1 MNYIS
6 KTTRTTL
13 LFITTLVVSV
23 CSLFVQA
30 QPSLQAQSLFQAQA
44 ISQNPT
50 TIQASSHAQPSAHI
64 SDTDTGWL
72 TNPQHPPVQTRLVL
86 TGQQDRQAKTV
97 TGYLDV
103 KLSGDWKT
111 YWRSPGEGGV
121 APSIK
126 WDNSQNLTNVDWQW
140 PYPKKYELLG
150 VETLGYKGDTVFP
163 MTFHVEDMSK
173 PVMIDATLTLSSCT
187 TICVLTDYHIQLAF
201 IPSYLQINEDAMFTY
216 AQALSRVP
224 QASPFID
231 VTQAIW
237 DAEQSKLQ
245 VTVNNT
251 QGWSTPE
258 ILVDGAEDFTR
269 DYSFKLEEV
278 QHEGNT
284 LTANYRV
291 NSWLGKVNLANHG
304 VLISVKDNNLLA
316 EEATLARSGVIT
328 EALPNTPLSSIFLF
342 ALLGGLIL
350 NIMPCVLPVLG
361 MKLSSIVAAQGVE
374 RRQIRTQF
382 LASSFG
388 ILTSFWI
395 LAGFILVLKLTGS
408 AIGWGVQF
416 QSPWFLGAMV
426 LVTALFGANMLG
438 LFEIR
443 LSSGANT
450 WLASKGDNSLFGHYV
465 QGMFATLLAT
475 PCSAPFLGTAVAFAL
490 GADVV
495 TLFAVFTAL
504 AIGMALPW
512 IVVAIFPSIALKL
525 PKPGQWMNVVKIVF
539 GIMMLA
545 TSVWLLSLLANHLPI
560 FWVILIGLVAFI
572 YIMVCVKRVYG
583 NKALALSGA
592 VSLILI
598 AGGLV
603 LGSMTTK
610 HWATP
615 LPEDL
620 AWQKLSSQA
629 ITDHVENGRVVFVDV
644 TADWCVTCKANK
656 IGVIWQDPV
665 YSMLQ
670 SPNVATLKGDW
681 THPNGSVTE
690 FLRAHGRFGVPF
702 NIVYGPAAPEGIP
715 LPVILTDEVVVKA
728 IERASG
734 GVTK

>member
-1 MNYIS
+1 MNHMK
-6 KTTRTTL
+6 KTTQAALMLIMTL
-13 LFITTLVVSV
+13 AL
-23 CSLFVQA
+23 SLFSLITQA
-30 QPSLQAQSLFQAQA
+30 Q
-44 ISQNPT
+44 T
-50 TIQASSHAQPSAHI
+50 
-64 SDTDTGWL
+64 TDTGWL
-72 TNPQHPPVQTRLVL
+72 TNPQHPPVQTRFVL
-86 TGQQDRQAKTV
+86 TGQHDPKAQTL

-121 APSIK
+121 APSIDWEK
-126 WDNSQNLTNVDWQW
+126 SQNLTKVDWQW
-140 PYPKKYELLG
+140 PYPQKYELLG
-150 VETLGYKGDTVFP
+150 IETLGYKGDTLFP
-163 MTFHVEDMSK
+163 MTLHVEDMTK
-173 PVMIDATLTLSSCT
+173 PVTIDATLTLSSCT
-187 TICVLTDYHIQLAF
+187 TICVLTDYHIQLSF
-201 IPSYLQINEDAMFTY
+201 MPSDLQVDEGVMFSY
-216 AQALSRVP
+216 AQAVSSVP

-231 VTQAIW
+231 VTEANW
-237 DAEQSKLQ
+237 DANQSKLQ
-245 VTVNNT
+245 IKLTNS
-251 QGWSTPE
+251 QGWQKPE
-258 ILVDGAEDFTR
+258 VLVDGVDENTS
-269 DYSFKLEEV
+269 DYSFKLLGLH
-278 QHEGNT
+278 QEGNT
-284 LTANYRV
+284 LTANYKV
-291 NSWLGKVNLANHG
+291 NTWLGDVELDNQ
-304 VLISVKDNNLLA
+304 SVFVSIKDSNLLA
-316 EEATLARSGVIT
+316 EEVAPVKTGLIT
-328 EALPNTPLSSIFLF
+328 ETLPSTSLVSIFLF

-382 LASSFG
+382 IASSLG

-416 QSPWFLGAMV
+416 QSPWFLGVMV

-443 LSSGANT
+443 LSSGTNT
-450 WLASKGDNSLFGHYV
+450 WLASKGDNSLVGHYV

-490 GADVV
+490 GADVI

-512 IVVAIFPSIALKL
+512 ILVAIFPGIALKL

-545 TSVWLLSLLANHLPI
+545 TSVWLLSLMANHLPI

-572 YIMVCVKRVYG
+572 AVMARVKHIYG
-583 NKALALSGA
+583 NKALAISGSA
-592 VSLILI
+592 SLILI

-603 LGSMTTK
+603 LGSVTAN

-620 AWQKLSSQA
+620 AWEKLSNEA
-629 ITDHVENGRVVFVDV
+629 ITEHVKNGRVVFVDV

-665 YSMLQ
+665 YSLLQ

-681 THPNGSVTE
+681 THPNGSVTD

-715 LPVILTDEVVVKA
+715 LPVILTDDVVVKA
-728 IERASG
+728 IEQASG
-734 GVTK
+734 GTIK

>member
-1 MNYIS
+1 MNHMK
-6 KTTRTTL
+6 KTTQAALMLIMTL
-13 LFITTLVVSV
+13 AL
-23 CSLFVQA
+23 SLFSLIAQA
-30 QPSLQAQSLFQAQA
+30 Q
-44 ISQNPT
+44 T
-50 TIQASSHAQPSAHI
+50 
-64 SDTDTGWL
+64 TDTGWL
-72 TNPQHPPVQTRLVL
+72 TNPQHPPVQTRFVL
-86 TGQQDRQAKTV
+86 TGQHDPKAKTL

-121 APSIK
+121 APSIDWEK
-126 WDNSQNLTNVDWQW
+126 SQNLTKVDWQW
-140 PYPKKYELLG
+140 PYPQKYELLG
-150 VETLGYKGDTVFP
+150 IETLGYKGDTLFP
-163 MTFHVEDMSK
+163 MTLHVEDMTK
-173 PVMIDATLTLSSCT
+173 PVTIDATLTLSSCT
-187 TICVLTDYHIQLAF
+187 TICVLTDYHIQLSF
-201 IPSYLQINEDAMFTY
+201 MPSDLQVDEGVMFSY
-216 AQALSRVP
+216 AQAVSSVP

-231 VTQAIW
+231 VTEANW
-237 DAEQSKLQ
+237 DANQSKLQ
-245 VTVNNT
+245 IKLTNS
-251 QGWSTPE
+251 QGWQKPE
-258 ILVDGAEDFTR
+258 VLVDGVDESTS
-269 DYSFKLEEV
+269 DYSFKLLGLH
-278 QHEGNT
+278 QEGNT
-284 LTANYRV
+284 LTANYKV
-291 NSWLGKVNLANHG
+291 NTWLGDVELDNQ
-304 VLISVKDNNLLA
+304 SVFVSIKDSNLLA
-316 EEATLARSGVIT
+316 EEVAPVKTGLIT
-328 EALPNTPLSSIFLF
+328 ETLPSTSLVSIFLF

-382 LASSFG
+382 IASSLG

-416 QSPWFLGAMV
+416 QSPWFLGVMV

-443 LSSGANT
+443 LSSGTNT
-450 WLASKGDNSLFGHYV
+450 WLASKGDNSSVGHYV

-490 GADVV
+490 GADVI

-512 IVVAIFPSIALKL
+512 ILVAIFPGIALKL

-545 TSVWLLSLLANHLPI
+545 TSVWLLSLMANHLPI

-572 YIMVCVKRVYG
+572 AIMARVKHIYG
-583 NKALALSGA
+583 NKALAISGSA
-592 VSLILI
+592 SLVLI

-603 LGSMTTK
+603 LGSVTAN

-620 AWQKLSSQA
+620 AWEKLSNEA
-629 ITDHVENGRVVFVDV
+629 IADHVKNGRVVFVDV

-665 YSMLQ
+665 YSLLQ

-681 THPNGSVTE
+681 THPNGSVTD

-715 LPVILTDEVVVKA
+715 LPVILTDDVVVKA
-728 IERASG
+728 IEQASG
-734 GVTK
+734 GTIK